1 MTSGPSP
8 KDLATRL
15 GPVGVWCSQLQWQP
29 AARAQE
35 AVREIESLGYA
46 AVWIGEAT
54 GKEVM
59 THTAILLAA
68 GGRIVVATGIASIWA
83 RDPMAMANAGRTLA
97 EAYPGRFV
105 MGLGVSHPFLNEP
118 RDRPYLRPLSAMRDY
133 LRAMDSAPYVGPA
146 ADMPPRL
153 LAALGPR
160 MIELARD
167 RTLGAHPY
175 LVPVEHTA
183 LARRILGPGPVLA
196 PEQAVVLEQDPRTA
210 RDRARS
216 HLSSYLGLSNYAEN
230 LRRLGYEE
238 GDLDRGGSDRL
249 VDALV
254 AWGDVDTILG
264 RLSAHRAAGADHVA
278 IRILG
283 EDPALVPLRE
293 LRAVASALAEERA
306 RGRAGGGEDRQP

>member
-1 MTSGPSP
+1 MKSGPSP
-8 KDLATRL
+8 RDLAARL

-29 AARAQE
+29 ATRAQE
-35 AVREIESLGYA
+35 AVGEIEELGYG
-46 AVWIGEAT
+46 AVWVGEAT

-59 THTAILLAA
+59 THAAILLAA

-118 RDRPYLRPLSAMRDY
+118 RDRPYQRPLSAMRDY
-133 LRAMDSAPYVGPA
+133 LEAMDSAPYVGPE

-153 LAALGPR
+153 LAALGPK
-160 MIELARD
+160 MTELARD
-167 RTLGAHPY
+167 RTFGAHPY

-183 LARRILGPGPVLA
+183 LAREILGRGPVLA

-216 HLSSYLGLSNYAEN
+216 HLSHYIRLSNYAEN
-230 LRRLGYEE
+230 LRRLGYQEE
-238 GDLDRGGSDRL
+238 DLDGGGSDRL

-254 AWGDVDTILG
+254 AWGDVHAVLKRVSD
-264 RLSAHRAAGADHVA
+264 HRAAGADHVA
-278 IRILG
+278 VRILG
-283 EDPALVPLRE
+283 EDPARLPLGE
-293 LRAVASALAEERA
+293 LQAVASALAEAVPR
-306 RGRAGGGEDRQP
+306 

>member
-1 MTSGPSP
+1 MKSGPSP
-8 KDLATRL
+8 RDLAARL

-29 AARAQE
+29 ATRAQE
-35 AVREIESLGYA
+35 AVGEIEELGYG
-46 AVWIGEAT
+46 AVWVGEAT

-59 THTAILLAA
+59 THAAILLAA

-118 RDRPYLRPLSAMRDY
+118 RDRPYQRPLSAMRDY
-133 LRAMDSAPYVGPA
+133 LEAMDSAPYVGPE

-153 LAALGPR
+153 LAALGPK
-160 MIELARD
+160 MTELARD
-167 RTLGAHPY
+167 RTFGAHPY

-183 LARRILGPGPVLA
+183 LAREILGPEPVLA
-196 PEQAVVLEQDPRTA
+196 PEQAVVLEPDPRTA

-216 HLSSYLGLSNYAEN
+216 HLSHYIRLSNYAEN
-230 LRRLGYEE
+230 LRRLGYQEE
-238 GDLDRGGSDRL
+238 DLDRGGSDRL

-254 AWGDVDTILG
+254 AWGDVDAVLK
-264 RLSAHRAAGADHVA
+264 RVSNHRAAGADHVA
-278 IRILG
+278 VRILG
-283 EDPALVPLRE
+283 EDPARPPLVE
-293 LRAVASALAEERA
+293 LQAVASALAEAVPR
-306 RGRAGGGEDRQP
+306 

>member
-8 KDLATRL
+8 KDLVARL

-29 AARAQE
+29 ATRAQE
-35 AVREIESLGYA
+35 AVGEIEELGYA
-46 AVWIGEAT
+46 ALWVGEAT

-59 THTAILLAA
+59 THAAILLAS

-118 RDRPYLRPLSAMRDY
+118 RDRPYQRPLSAMRDY
-133 LRAMDSAPYVGPA
+133 LEAMDSAPYVGPE

-153 LAALGPR
+153 LAALGPK

-167 RTLGAHPY
+167 RTFGAHPY

-183 LARRILGPGPVLA
+183 LARGILGRGPVLA
-196 PEQAVVLEQDPRTA
+196 PEQAVVLEQDPRIA
-210 RDRARS
+210 RDLARS
-216 HLSSYLGLSNYAEN
+216 HLSTYLGLSNYADN

-238 GDLDRGGSDRL
+238 EDLDRGGSDRL

-254 AWGDVDTILG
+254 AWGDVDAIL
-264 RLSAHRAAGADHVA
+264 RRVTAHRAAGADHVA
-278 IRILG
+278 IRILV
-283 EDPALVPLRE
+283 EDPARLPLQE
-293 LRAVASALAEERA
+293 LRAVASALAEA
-306 RGRAGGGEDRQP
+306 VPG